1 MAESWR
7 NAMSGETAPAL
18 LAGYWDGELLRPVA
32 EINQRLLESLRASAL
47 SATGTRHPPR
57 LLAATAQEW
66 CELDALAL
74 QRLAGSPCLLLDAG
88 FDQPERWGRLPADA
102 VRDAA
107 ADDGYFAGAQG
118 VALVRRALLF
128 AWHLAHANR
137 LCARVLLGM
146 SARAADAIAAV
157 GLQDLD
163 ALAERGVPW
172 IRPRWEQQ
180 PLVWRQLLRCA
191 RQGSDAQLRL
201 AQLRGLQL
209 LAAEHIGARL
219 C

>member
-18 LAGYWDGELLRPVA
+18 LAGYWDDELLRPVA
-32 EINQRLLESLRASAL
+32 EINQRMLESLRALAL
-47 SATGTRHPPR
+47 SGAGTHRPPR
-57 LLAATAQEW
+57 LLAVMAQEW
-66 CELDALAL
+66 RELDAPTL
-74 QRLAGSPCLLLDAG
+74 QRLAGSPYLLLDAG
-88 FDQPERWGRLPADA
+88 FDQPERWERLPAA
-102 VRDAA
+102 TVRDAV
-107 ADDGYFAGAQG
+107 ADGGYFNGAQG
-118 VALVRRALLF
+118 VALVRRTLLF
-128 AWHLAHANR
+128 AWHLAHSNR

-146 SARAADAIAAV
+146 SARAADGIAAL

-163 ALAERGVPW
+163 TLAERGAPW
-172 IRPRWEQQ
+172 ILPRWERQ

-209 LAAEHIGARL
+209 LAAGYERPGA
-219 C
+219 